1 MLQQRIPADVL
12 VLPSHGQVF
21 FGAHQRLQRLID
33 GHEKSLVKLL
43 ETCQQP
49 QRNVDLFS
57 QLFRRPINNDLLT
70 LAVGETQAHLNYLVN
85 KNKLQSSTDN
95 KDAVW
100 YQSV

>member
-1 MLQQRIPADVL
+1 VL

-21 FGAHQRLQRLID
+21 FGAHNRLQRLIE
-33 GHEKSLVKLL
+33 GHEKSLMKLL

-70 LAVGETQAHLNYLVN
+70 LAVGETQAHLNYLIS
-85 KNKLQSSTDN
+85 KNKLQRIPDHQ
-95 KDAVW
+95 DVVW
-100 YQSV
+100 YQTL